1 MGGLQDFSV
10 SPSPLLVVL
19 GLGTFGF
26 FWIGD
31 IRVSG
36 LGLDNYDQNEIIK
49 HRWENPWRRLNI
61 ENSNKSDFAAKNE
74 RIKFI
79 LIK

>member
-1 MGGLQDFSV
+1 M
-10 SPSPLLVVL
+10 

-74 RIKFI
+74 RIKFFEI
-79 LIK
+79 IIIVEYVFVLTFLSCW